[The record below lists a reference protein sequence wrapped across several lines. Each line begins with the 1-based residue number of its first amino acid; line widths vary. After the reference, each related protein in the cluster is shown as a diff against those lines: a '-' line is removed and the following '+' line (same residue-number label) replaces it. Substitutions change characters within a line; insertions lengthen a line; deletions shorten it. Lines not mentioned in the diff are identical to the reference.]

1 MPLIWWLGS
10 IHADSLTASATLI
23 KNDLMSMS
31 EASSGRTLLSVDEVA
46 HALGVRTQTVYAY
59 VSRGV
64 LDPRRK
70 PGDRRSWFDP
80 EEVDAVARRGR
91 GRARE
96 KVDQFRMTS
105 GLTRIE
111 PGGHTYR
118 GRRALDL
125 ASEVSFEGVAELLWT
140 GRLPSRRAVSWEPDP
155 ELVGRAV
162 EVSELLPPEVDPLD
176 RLSMFVALFRAVDPM
191 RHDLRASAVATTA
204 RRMTAS
210 LVASIAPLTRTSK
223 AETSGLEPGDS
234 PSSVAE
240 TLRLS
245 LTSRDQRD
253 ADAGALETALVLL
266 ADHELAASTVAVRI
280 AASYRAD
287 PYGAVAAGL
296 GVVGGAWHGAASRD
310 VEVLFADVGSGAS
323 ASRALGNRLRTGE
336 PLAGIGHPLYPD
348 GDPRCPVL
356 LDAVH
361 PAAPAGR
368 WADVIDVLDVVR
380 AQELPEPNVDFALG
394 AMSYCLELPVG
405 TGELVFT
412 VARMAGWIAH
422 AMEEYERPSR
432 LRPRAVYVGPRR

>member
-1 MPLIWWLGS
+1 
-10 IHADSLTASATLI
+10 
-23 KNDLMSMS
+23 MS
-31 EASSGRTLLSVDEVA
+31 EGSGPTLLSVDEVA
-46 HALGVRTQTVYAY
+46 HVLGVRTQTVYAY

-64 LDPRRK
+64 LSPRRE

-91 GRARE
+91 GRDRDKA
-96 KVDQFRMTS
+96 DPFRISS

-118 GRRALDL
+118 GRRAVEL
-125 ASEVSFEGVAELLWT
+125 ARDASFESVAELLWT
-140 GRLPSRRAVSWEPDP
+140 GVLPPGRDVTWRSDP
-155 ELVGRAV
+155 ELVGRAT
-162 EVSELLPPEVDPLD
+162 EVSELLPPEVDPFD

-191 RHDLRASAVATTA
+191 RHDLRASAVAATA
-204 RRMTAS
+204 RRMIAS
-210 LVASIAPLTRTSK
+210 LVASVALPSGTAP
-223 AETSGLEPGDS
+223 AETSGTEPGGPRSAAAD
-234 PSSVAE
+234 
-240 TLRLS
+240 TLCRA
-245 LTSRDQRD
+245 LTSRDPD
-253 ADAGALETALVLL
+253 PSDLDTFDTALVLL

-310 VEVLFADVGSGAS
+310 VEVLFAEVGSGTS
-323 ASRALGNRLRTGE
+323 PSRALGNRLRTGE
-336 PLAGIGHPLYPD
+336 LVAGIGHPLYPE
-348 GDPRCPVL
+348 GDPRCPAL
-356 LDAVH
+356 LDVVRR
-361 PAAPAGR
+361 AAPAPR
-368 WADVIDVLDVVR
+368 WADVIDVLGVVR
-380 AQELPEPNVDFALG
+380 EQGLPEPNIDFGLG

-405 TGELVFT
+405 AGELVFA